1 MGFIGVGGVDTGNE
15 ADWAD
20 GANGAGLTVVAG
32 PAGFGG
38 CVTLAVSGLLGVFVL
53 SGAGSFL
60 PGITK
65 SMTTTAASAAAAIH
79 RPGLFCFSIKNYA
92 MKPKSGTAKRPRF
105 GKTYDMLVA
114 LTPNHFASVALY

>member
-1 MGFIGVGGVDTGNE
+1 MGFCGAGGVDRANG
-15 ADWAD
+15 AD
-20 GANGAGLTVVAG
+20 GANEAGTTVVAG
-32 PAGFGG
+32 SVGFGG
-38 CVTLAVSGLLGVFVL
+38 CATLAVSGLLGVFVL

-65 SMTTTAASAAAAIH
+65 SMTTTAASAAAAIQS
-79 RPGLFCFSIKNYA
+79 PGLFCFSIKNYA